1 MLRNP
6 KQRCLKALL
15 RKIFHLYKEQI
26 MKRAFAVI
34 TLMIVIAISTITANA
49 QTFVSRS
56 DSATPN
62 IVGEPFNLG
71 ELGAVVVDDGKEIKF
86 LHIAPADMRPKVY
99 KDIDVQA
106 DDVVLMCNGK
116 RLKTLKELE
125 TAYKETAVGAEF
137 KMGVRRKEERFIVSF
152 AKADPKDLPKMEMQM
167 ATTGGPASGGG
178 GVKMQRFTFSGGD
191 DIAPLMGLGLII
203 GKKDNVFKVVGVMPN
218 AMQADLKQDDI
229 IESFNGEKIKSTQQ
243 LSEMYEKLAVGA
255 KIELQYKRG
264 DKAMQASL
272 TKKESQGRMM
282 IRNNNQ

>member
-1 MLRNP
+1 
-6 KQRCLKALL
+6 
-15 RKIFHLYKEQI
+15 
-26 MKRAFAVI
+26 MKRVFAVT
-34 TLMIVIAISTITANA
+34 TLMIVIAITAIAAKA

-56 DSATPN
+56 DSTAVN

-86 LHIAPADMRPKVY
+86 LHVAPADMRPKAY
-99 KDIDVQA
+99 KDLDVQA
-106 DDVVLMCNGK
+106 GDVVLMCNGK

-125 TAYKETAVGAEF
+125 AAYNETAVGAEF

-152 AKADPKDLPKMEMQM
+152 AKADPKDLPKIKMQL

-178 GVKMQRFTFSGGD
+178 GVKMQRFTFGGPGQD
-191 DIAPLMGLGLII
+191 AGDIAPLLGLGLII
-203 GKKDNVFKVVGVMPN
+203 GKKENVFKVVGVMQN
-218 AMQADLKQDDI
+218 VASADFKQDDI

-264 DKAMQASL
+264 DKTMQASL
-272 TKKESQGRMM
+272 IKKESQGRMM

>member
-1 MLRNP
+1 
-6 KQRCLKALL
+6 
-15 RKIFHLYKEQI
+15 

-34 TLMIVIAISTITANA
+34 TSMIMIAISTITANA

-56 DSATPN
+56 DSAAGN

-71 ELGAVVVDDGKEIKF
+71 ELGAIVVDDGKEIKF
-86 LHIAPADMRPKVY
+86 LHIAPADMRPKAY

-152 AKADPKDLPKMEMQM
+152 AKADPKDLPRMEMQM

-178 GVKMQRFTFSGGD
+178 GVKMQRFTFGGSGQDAGD
-191 DIAPLMGLGLII
+191 VAPLLGLGLII

-218 AMQADLKQDDI
+218 AVQADLKQDDI
-229 IESFNGEKIKSTQQ
+229 IESFNGEKIKSIQQ
-243 LSEMYEKLAVGA
+243 LSEMFEKLAAGA

-282 IRNNNQ
+282 IRTNNQ

>member
-1 MLRNP
+1 
-6 KQRCLKALL
+6 
-15 RKIFHLYKEQI
+15 

-34 TLMIVIAISTITANA
+34 TLMTMIAIPTITANA

-56 DSATPN
+56 DSAAGN

-86 LHIAPADMRPKVY
+86 LHIAPADMRPKAY
-99 KDIDVQA
+99 KDLDVQA

-125 TAYKETAVGAEF
+125 AAYKETAVGAEF

-152 AKADPKDLPKMEMQM
+152 TKADPKDLPKMEMQM

-178 GVKMQRFTFSGGD
+178 SVKMQRFTFGGPGQD
-191 DIAPLMGLGLII
+191 AGDVAPLLGLGLII
-203 GKKDNVFKVVGVMPN
+203 GKKDNAFKIVGVMPN
-218 AMQADLKQDDI
+218 AAPADLKQDDI

-243 LSEMYEKLAVGA
+243 LSEMFEKLAVGA

-264 DKAMQASL
+264 DKTMHASL
-272 TKKESQGRMM
+272 TKKESQSRMM
-282 IRNNNQ
+282 IRSNNQ